1 LTAAHEQR
9 AHNARYALDL
19 IQPGVGDTGLV
30 LQQIKHLAGS
40 NLKCN
45 TQT

>member
-19 IQPGVGDTGLV
+19 IQPGVGV
-30 LQQIKHLAGS
+30 SAPP
-40 NLKCN
+40 
-45 TQT
+45 